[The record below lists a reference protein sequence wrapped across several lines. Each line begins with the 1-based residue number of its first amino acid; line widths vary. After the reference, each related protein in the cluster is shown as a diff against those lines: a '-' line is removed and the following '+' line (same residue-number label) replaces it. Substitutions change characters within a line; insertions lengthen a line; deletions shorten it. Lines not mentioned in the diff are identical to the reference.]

1 LREWLPGDRL
11 TAVANPD
18 YWQPGKPYLDQV
30 DLRVLPDQQSGLA
43 ALESGF
49 VDFLIGAPGLDAQ
62 RLQGD
67 TGYRVLLTGNGNTF
81 YYLGLDV
88 NTPGL
93 ADRRVRQAFGY
104 ALNRPRVVE
113 RALFGFG
120 RPTSIPWPEQSL
132 AYDSTLDQTYSYD
145 PDHARQLLA
154 DAGWDA
160 TTVVPLAVANGMQ
173 VAVQMVEIIQADL
186 ANVGVHVALQT
197 LSAPEFLGRLQEGQM
212 GGAWIVNMG
221 AS

>member
-1 LREWLPGDRL
+1 
-11 TAVANPD
+11 
-18 YWQPGKPYLDQV
+18 
-30 DLRVLPDQQSGLA
+30 
-43 ALESGF
+43 
-49 VDFLIGAPGLDAQ
+49 
-62 RLQGD
+62 
-67 TGYRVLLTGNGNTF
+67 
-81 YYLGLDV
+81 V

-93 ADRRVRQAFGY
+93 ADGRVRQAFGY

-173 VAVQMVEIIQADL
+173 VAVQMAEIIQADL

-221 AS
+221 LRESQPRHVVYDRVRGARAEPVQGARLQLRTRSRRHSARSTISS